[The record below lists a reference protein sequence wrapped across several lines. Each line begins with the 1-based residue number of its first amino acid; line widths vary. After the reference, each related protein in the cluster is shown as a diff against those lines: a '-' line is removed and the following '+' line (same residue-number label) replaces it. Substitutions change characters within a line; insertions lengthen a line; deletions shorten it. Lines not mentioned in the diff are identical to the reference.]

1 MRTIGRIFIL
11 AALAATAATALAGP
25 TVATAEETTLCQED
39 AAECA
44 KPTTSVHLTSVG
56 KAKLLASP
64 RIECNVL
71 FSSTSVGSSGS
82 PQIIQGHYTYTN
94 CGCTFR
100 EVAGTTATIEVLK
113 EGHETARVTGEDE
126 IEVSCFGMECIYNG
140 EGVEATA
147 KGPLLSKQANGE
159 VMLLEQVVHWEGAF
173 CLAKVKLDIDF
184 EPLSATYIM

>member
-64 RIECNVL
+64 RVECNVL

-82 PQIIQGHYTYTN
+82 PQIIKGHYTYTN
-94 CGCTFR
+94 CGCTVR
-100 EVAGTTATIEVLK
+100 EVVGTTAIVEVLK
-113 EGHETARVTGEDE
+113 EGHETAKVIGEG
-126 IEVSCFGMECIYNG
+126 EVEVNCFGINCPKKSERLQKTTKDALFFYDKR
-140 EGVEATA
+140 T
-147 KGPLLSKQANGE
+147 
-159 VMLLEQVVHWEGAF
+159 
-173 CLAKVKLDIDF
+173 
-184 EPLSATYIM
+184 